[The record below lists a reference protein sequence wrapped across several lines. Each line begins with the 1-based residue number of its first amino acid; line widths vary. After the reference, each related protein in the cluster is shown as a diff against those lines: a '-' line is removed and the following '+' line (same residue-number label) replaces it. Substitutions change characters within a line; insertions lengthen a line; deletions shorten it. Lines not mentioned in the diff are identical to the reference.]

1 MGGSKQ
7 TQTSTAT
14 PYAAAKPLINAQTNA
29 ATDYIN
35 NPNSPERQAAQSSA
49 DYYQN
54 VVNGDYL
61 KEGNPYTQAVIDSIT
76 SSVMPSVN
84 GTFSSAG
91 LDGSTLH
98 QGSLT
103 KALTQGM
110 AQPLFSNYQN
120 ERSMQQNAAAALP
133 GAALNASDTGAA
145 LNTLPI
151 SDSMKP
157 YATQTQTSQTQ
168 QPLWQQIAG
177 GGLAAAALLGAPAT
191 GGSSLG
197 LLGAANSAMGNPA
210 GTNQA
215 LHDFGANTYVNG
227 VRAPWQQYY

>member
-7 TQTSTAT
+7 TQTSSAT
-14 PYAAAKPLINAQTNA
+14 PYKAAQPLLDAQAGA
-29 ATDYIN
+29 ATNYIN

-61 KEGNPYTQAVIDSIT
+61 TEGNPYTQAVIDSVK

-110 AQPLFSNYQN
+110 AQPLFQNYQN
-120 ERSMQQNAAAALP
+120 ERGMQQNAAAALP

-151 SDSMKP
+151 SSSMTP
-157 YATQTQTSQTQ
+157 YASQTQTSQTQ
-168 QPLWQQIAG
+168 QPLWQTIAG
-177 GGLAAAALLGAPAT
+177 GALAGA
-191 GGSSLG
+191 G
-197 LLGAANSAMGNPA
+197 LLSSPWGTAGQSLFGATNSAMGNPA

-215 LHDFGANTYVNG
+215 LHDFSANTYVNG